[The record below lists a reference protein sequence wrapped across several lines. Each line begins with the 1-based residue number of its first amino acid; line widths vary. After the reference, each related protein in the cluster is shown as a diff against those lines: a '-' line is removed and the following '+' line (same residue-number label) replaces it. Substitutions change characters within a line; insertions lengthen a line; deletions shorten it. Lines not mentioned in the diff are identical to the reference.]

1 MTTKAIPAKRARELD
16 EIAAN
21 VVLPSGTND
30 LYMHVNHEPGRKIA
44 GTDYPAGDGGKTT
57 YGPAPFI
64 DGRIHGAP
72 FFLGTMDEARYVFAK
87 LSGEEGELWHRRE
100 ARRARIAELE
110 ELEKKAAAEAK
121 AEAKEQ
127 AKTLRRAKRNGVDMS
142 EAVGAGSSRR
152 ERSSSRRT
160 AGMRMRVEET
170 LVSSPPA

>member
-1 MTTKAIPAKRARELD
+1 MTSQAIPAKRQRELD
-16 EIAAN
+16 ELVAN
-21 VVLPSGTND
+21 VVLPSGTTD
-30 LYMHVNHEPGRKIA
+30 LYMHVHVTPGGKIP
-44 GTDYPAGDGGKTT
+44 GTDYPNGLGGKTE

-72 FFLGTMDEARYVFAK
+72 FFLGSLAEARYAFAK
-87 LSGEEGELWHRRE
+87 LDGEEGELWARRE

-110 ELEKKAAAEAK
+110 AREKAAEAEAK

-127 AKTLRRAKRNGVDMS
+127 AKTLRLAKKRGVDLS

-152 ERSSSRRT
+152 ERSSSKRT

-170 LVSSPPA
+170 MVS